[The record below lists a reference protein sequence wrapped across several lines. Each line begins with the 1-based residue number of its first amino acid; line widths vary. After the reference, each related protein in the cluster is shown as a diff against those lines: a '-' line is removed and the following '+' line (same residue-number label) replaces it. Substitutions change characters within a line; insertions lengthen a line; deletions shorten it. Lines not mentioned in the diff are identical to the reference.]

1 MSSLIGYV
9 FALGCA
15 MIVILGDVAMKLAAD
30 RGHDLWS
37 PLIAAGTVLYV
48 MSGIAWFMAMRQIS
62 LAQAGV
68 AYAMFSLLALCALDV
83 LAFGQTLSSRE
94 YAGIACAVLAIIL
107 MVRIV

>member
-1 MSSLIGYV
+1 MTVLIGYV

-15 MIVILGDVAMKLAAD
+15 VIVILGDVALKLAAD
-30 RGHDLWS
+30 RGHGFWS
-37 PLIAAGTVLYV
+37 PLIAAGTALYV
-48 MSGIAWFMAMRQIS
+48 LSAIAWFLAMRQIS

-83 LAFGQTLSSRE
+83 LAFGQRLDMRE
-94 YAGIACAVLAIIL
+94 LAGIGFAVVAIVL